1 MFKLEHKTKTG
12 LYITEIYLTVHN
24 TDDMTSWSTWPID
37 LSITQTGGVTHTT
50 MGPHRHCSSW
60 PPRVWTTDL
69 FPVWHFLRNH
79 YHDIYSWNTEY
90 FILTLVIADIQTFE
104 KMKYVM
110 LLSFHLKKWDCFI
123 NTQQFLL
130 NILVI
135 IWKMSKFCCTNKY
148 FPDLIKFPQKLQ
160 SFSFMNMYIIW
171 WNCFICATIN

>member
-1 MFKLEHKTKTG
+1 
-12 LYITEIYLTVHN
+12 
-24 TDDMTSWSTWPID
+24 MTSWSTWPID

-90 FILTLVIADIQTFE
+90 FILTLVIAQCWHTNIWKNEICHVIELSSE
-104 KMKYVM
+104 KMRLQTKSF
-110 LLSFHLKKWDCFI
+110 LKTILSYSCFI